1 MNKTWHVRPR
11 RVYIRAG
18 MENITEVQNKCAL
31 YSESEKAEHDKKKKV
46 LGRIY
51 GTWESVAGNVGL
63 AGVRDFQ

>member
-1 MNKTWHVRPR
+1 
-11 RVYIRAG
+11 

-63 AGVRDFQ
+63 AEVRDFQ

>member
-1 MNKTWHVRPR
+1 
-11 RVYIRAG
+11 